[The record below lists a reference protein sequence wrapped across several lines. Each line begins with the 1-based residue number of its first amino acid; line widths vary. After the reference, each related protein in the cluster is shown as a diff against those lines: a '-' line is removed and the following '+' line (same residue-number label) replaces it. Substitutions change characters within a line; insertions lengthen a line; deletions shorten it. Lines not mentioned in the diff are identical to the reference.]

1 MRHIFS
7 IVYLAFTVASSYFA
21 FITIGLDIG
30 VPLTPLCLMMPV
42 LFLGGTAACYA
53 SGKKRYALL
62 VLPWLYPIALFLLL
76 SAGYT
81 GDY

>member
-1 MRHIFS
+1 MRHVFS
-7 IVYLAFTVASSYFA
+7 ILYIAFAVAASYVA
-21 FITIGLDIG
+21 FIVIGLDLGI
-30 VPLTPLCLMMPV
+30 PLTLLCLMMPV

-81 GDY
+81 GDL

>member
-1 MRHIFS
+1 MRHVFS
-7 IVYLAFTVASSYFA
+7 ILYIAFAVAASYVA
-21 FITIGLDIG
+21 FIVIGLDLGI
-30 VPLTPLCLMMPV
+30 PLTLLCLMMPV